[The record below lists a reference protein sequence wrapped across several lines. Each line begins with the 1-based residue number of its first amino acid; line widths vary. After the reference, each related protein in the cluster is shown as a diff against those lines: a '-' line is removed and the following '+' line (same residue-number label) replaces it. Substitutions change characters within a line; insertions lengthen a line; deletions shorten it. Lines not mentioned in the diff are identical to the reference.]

1 MLQVQI
7 KSHSGEVFTIYGE
20 GQGDRG
26 VFLLE
31 DPVGLM
37 DAPLTTSWQQSTC
50 GIGARMTGV
59 TYEPR
64 DVHLPLGVVCPSS
77 PEAWRA
83 VDSFA
88 RKAFSVEKESQIIV
102 NSEDGTRYLNVRLF
116 DAPQMDI
123 KRDPGR
129 AGYAA
134 TIVNLR
140 AGNPMWQGER
150 QVIEW
155 DFTGKNFY
163 DHITVSN
170 PGDRPLWPQWI
181 LPAPSSMVLP
191 DYDFEN
197 NKEQWV
203 RMPFQ
208 AIGQDVLVDTR
219 PDREEAVCAGH
230 PMWLATLP
238 DHFVNPIPPHT
249 KDFKLPVVVNP
260 YPFADAVMQASGLPT
275 RIPTSF
281 IVASAKT
288 LVGDFSQFDIETM
301 RQWSNEDLASRIY
314 SAAET
319 AAKALGELGAAV
331 IATITSGALSLLL
344 KGTFTVADKFFDQKA
359 ALVVQ
364 PEYSRPWGL

>member
-1 MLQVQI
+1 MIIRLE
-7 KSHSGEVFTIYGE
+7 SWDRENVFTIYGP

-26 VFLLE
+26 VYLLQ
-31 DPVGLM
+31 DPVGLA
-37 DAPLTTSWQQSTC
+37 DAPLSTSWQQSTY
-50 GIGARMTGV
+50 GVGARMTGV

-64 DVHLPLGVVCPSS
+64 DIHLPLGVVCNSS
-77 PEAWRA
+77 PEGWRRL
-83 VDSFA
+83 DSIL
-88 RKAFSVEKESQIIV
+88 RKAFSVDHDSRLSITSES
-102 NSEDGTRYLNVRLF
+102 GTRYLNVRLF
-116 DAPQMDI
+116 DTPCLDI
-123 KRDPGR
+123 KTDPGK

-134 TIVNLR
+134 TIFNLR

-150 QVIEW
+150 EVIEW

-163 DHITVSN
+163 DHIKVSN

-181 LPAPSSMVLP
+181 LPAPASIVLP
-191 DYDFEN
+191 DYDFDN
-197 NKEQWV
+197 GREQWV

-238 DHFVNPIPPHT
+238 DHFVHPIPPHT
-249 KDFKLPVVVNP
+249 KDFELPIIVNP
-260 YPFADAVMQASGLPT
+260 YPFADAVMQAVGLPT

-288 LVGDFSQFDIETM
+288 LVGDFSHFDIETM
-301 RQWSNEDLASRIY
+301 RHWSNADLASRIY
-314 SAAET
+314 SAAQT
-319 AAKALGELGAAV
+319 AATALGELGEAV
-331 IATITSGALSLLL
+331 MATITSEALSLLL
-344 KGTFTVADKFFDQKA
+344 KGTFTVADRVFDQKA